1 MTKEELKQ
9 YIDQNIYENV
19 DGDISGDSLNEVLKA
34 IVDDGGTEVEA
45 NPNGEATEILESIG
59 INGVKYSI
67 KDGGTE
73 VEANPTGEATEIL
86 GSIGINGVK
95 YSIKESEE
103 YDETQ
108 LMPNATWYNK
118 SLLDSNGDAGINVF
132 SSQNQTD
139 GHYSSMY
146 EINIAGYSKIKI
158 TAPSVGSYISITKK
172 KLPYGQAVRGN
183 QMVSDYIELC
193 PGFTPNNGS
202 AADPKTRMAIS
213 ANQTVEITLTPDA
226 KYLYALD
233 QFANYMSHYYPTSV
247 VGFMAKKEEQVGG
260 SHNVGLEIH
269 SGDLAESTG
278 LPVESQDSFYTSPI
292 SLDAGFF
299 IRLREPYRVK
309 RCVLYDKENN
319 MVDYYDHI
327 GSNSVRNIE
336 WGLKVFLPQYYA
348 RLVIQ
353 PDTENSDRLKQDEI
367 VEKFVMLD
375 DKRLNRESPINT
387 GAFPIT
393 LANWKLFQRRLSQVM
408 NPVWLALK
416 KIPNWTESYF
426 KAMTENRGVPY
437 TEANEYSKFVG
448 EQVSFRTFMTSLLNK
463 RSVIY
468 TEKIGANAAGPV
480 QSKYGIGY
488 HGMYQ
493 ASSAY
498 YGTVCTGFTS
508 YLIGFTKIISS
519 GVWGDVNGMEP
530 IARGYYD
537 NSDESTRWQLYQN
550 GNYVACT
557 KDDVWEAMKTMDF
570 IWNTGHCSVISDI
583 YSDEYGDKELVV
595 WTEQTTPRGKM
606 TPFSKEGILNRLLL
620 ITETENTDSDSLNGH
635 KYWVLYRYSKW
646 ANMGDNAV
654 NFEEDAD
661 TPYIQTKF
669 SDYSPKPL
677 TIDPDIQI
685 CLGDYPAIACTDGAF
700 QQTIPFCFNVHRGG
714 EYTTLQIFN
723 ESDNVESSNPIATID
738 ISSNVSGQIYN
749 STDIESDDAE
759 DKDDW
764 IVVDMRNITLGTTL
778 TSGKYKARVTDGTGA
793 SGFTHFE
800 LVDIS
805 EFSYNPQTTTV
816 EFSTES
822 GTPYLVRL
830 ETNAGLSRGS
840 WDLTQQDVINGSKTL
855 TGINPTTDNHILKIF
870 VKGDYGVVTKS
881 IDLNQ

>member
-1 MTKEELKQ
+1 MKAAAPKSQAVVMDFMERYFSELKTKDLKTIQTKMADDKVYFRKGSLSDLSQVVDTMPLNISLVDRHYEVMWEKNSIPFITTVFPAQ
-9 YIDQNIYENV
+9 YDLLLGMEKNEAVNKFKDTVLASPQRSAQKSAPTNLRLMA
-19 DGDISGDSLNEVLKA
+19 DGFYQTNGDTMNLASL
-34 IVDDGGTEVEA
+34 TEA
-45 NPNGEATEILESIG
+45 L
-59 INGVKYSI
+59 Y
-67 KDGGTE
+67 
-73 VEANPTGEATEIL
+73 
-86 GSIGINGVK
+86 
-95 YSIKESEE
+95 
-103 YDETQ
+103 
-108 LMPNATWYNK
+108 YNK
-118 SLLDSNGDAGINVF
+118 MNDVF
-132 SSQNQTD
+132 QPVFD
-139 GHYSSMY
+139 KAHPDYSAA
-146 EINIAGYSKIKI
+146 NLFHGLI
-158 TAPSVGSYISITKK
+158 T
-172 KLPYGQAVRGN
+172 N
-183 QMVSDYIELC
+183 SDYRMYVEQSVY
-193 PGFTPNNGS
+193 GM
-202 AADPKTRMAIS
+202 KTVS
-213 ANQTVEITLTPDA
+213 YTLSL
-226 KYLYALD
+226 KQWL
-233 QFANYMSHYYPTSV
+233 NYCT
-247 VGFMAKKEEQVGG
+247 
-260 SHNVGLEIH
+260 
-269 SGDLAESTG
+269 
-278 LPVESQDSFYTSPI
+278 
-292 SLDAGFF
+292 
-299 IRLREPYRVK
+299 
-309 RCVLYDKENN
+309 
-319 MVDYYDHI
+319 
-327 GSNSVRNIE
+327 E

-353 PDTENSDRLKQDEI
+353 PNTENSDRLKQDEI

-426 KAMTENRGVPY
+426 IAMTVNRGLPY

-468 TEKIGANAAGPV
+468 TEKIGANAGGSV

-508 YLIGFTKIISS
+508 YLIGLIKIVSS
-519 GVWGDVNGMEP
+519 GVWGTVSGMEP

-537 NSDESTRWQLYQN
+537 SNDESTRWQLYQN

-620 ITETENTDSDSLNGH
+620 ITETENTDSDSMNSH
-635 KYWVLYRYSKW
+635 KYWVLYRYSNW
-646 ANMGDNAV
+646 ANMGSNAV

-677 TIDPDIQI
+677 SIDPDIQI
-685 CLGDYPAIACTDGAF
+685 CLGDYPAIAITDGAF
-700 QQTIPFCFNVHRGG
+700 QQTIPFCFNVHRDGK
-714 EYTTLQIFN
+714 YTTLQIFN
-723 ESDNVESSNPIATID
+723 ESDNAESSNPVATID

-749 STDIESDDAE
+749 STDIESDDAD

-778 TSGKYKARVTDGTGA
+778 TSGKYKARVTDNTET

-830 ETNAGLSRGS
+830 ETNAGLARGS
-840 WDLTQQDVINGSKTL
+840 WDLTQQDISNGSKVL

-870 VKGDYGVVTKS
+870 VKADYGVVTKT